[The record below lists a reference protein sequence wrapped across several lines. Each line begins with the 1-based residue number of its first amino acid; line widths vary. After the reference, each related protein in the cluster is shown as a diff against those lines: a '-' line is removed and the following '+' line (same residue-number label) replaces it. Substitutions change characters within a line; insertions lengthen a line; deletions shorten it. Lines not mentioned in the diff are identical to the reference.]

1 MSRQTWSQQFL
12 CLDYKANVISA
23 VAHVSKKFGRIDILV
38 NAAGVSSSGATT
50 EVEENEQ
57 DRIMNINVKGSFR
70 FAKSAAK
77 VMQ

>member
-1 MSRQTWSQQFL
+1 
-12 CLDYKANVISA
+12 
-23 VAHVSKKFGRIDILV
+23 VSKKFGRIDILV